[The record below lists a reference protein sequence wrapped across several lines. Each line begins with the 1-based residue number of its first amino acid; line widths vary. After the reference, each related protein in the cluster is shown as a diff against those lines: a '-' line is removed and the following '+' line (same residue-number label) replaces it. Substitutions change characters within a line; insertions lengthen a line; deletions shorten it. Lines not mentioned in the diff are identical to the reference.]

1 MYVISSGKWPR
12 ARPYRFVSYIF
23 VPHCPTPPAKEGPVC
38 SCGRP
43 TSRPAERTRG
53 TRIPSTR
60 RVLVISLFMIRS
72 GWRSRTRDTP
82 GIFNLFTG
90 DGGLYI
96 FFIYT
101 LGYAN
106 GVLTWEGREW
116 TRSNTV

>member
-1 MYVISSGKWPR
+1 MCI
-12 ARPYRFVSYIF
+12 
-23 VPHCPTPPAKEGPVC
+23 
-38 SCGRP
+38 CGRP

-60 RVLVISLFMIRS
+60 RVLVVSLFVIRS
-72 GWRSRTRDTP
+72 GRRSRTRDTP

-96 FFIYT
+96 FGVYNHGDT
-101 LGYAN
+101 N